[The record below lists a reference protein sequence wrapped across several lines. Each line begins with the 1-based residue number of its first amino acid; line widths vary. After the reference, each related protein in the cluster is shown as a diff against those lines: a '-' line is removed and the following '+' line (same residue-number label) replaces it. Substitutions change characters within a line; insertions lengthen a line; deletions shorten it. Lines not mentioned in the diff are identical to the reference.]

1 MIRREAFFSNTY
13 YLFPYSNNI
22 KSIMQ
27 IPFIR
32 PDMIFT
38 YWVLLWFF
46 VYLFVPKP
54 TIVPNPSFALLLG
67 LVEHM
72 LTAVY
77 ILYIGAAHLWWFL
90 LSALVTKGVPFYL
103 VFDRAQLFSRTPI
116 LDTALLF
123 LAYTVYLLVL
133 GTNPVE
139 VYTQILD
146 SFDKKYG
153 NQIRTPF
160 YYLMDKINR

>member
-1 MIRREAFFSNTY
+1 
-13 YLFPYSNNI
+13 
-22 KSIMQ
+22 MQ

-46 VYLFVPKP
+46 VYLAVPKP

-67 LVEHM
+67 LVENAF
-72 LTAVY
+72 TVVY
-77 ILYIGAAHLWWFL
+77 MLYIGAAHLWWFL

-139 VYTQILD
+139 VYIQMLQ